1 MYKIVSIP
9 GDGIGPEVVAG
20 AVSVL
25 EQLSKKHCFEI
36 EIEEHPFGGASY
48 DLHGEMLTLATL
60 EAYPC
65 RVQRKR
71 LGNDATEKQ

>member
-25 EQLSKKHCFEI
+25 GAALKKTW
-36 EIEEHPFGGASY
+36 
-48 DLHGEMLTLATL
+48 L
-60 EAYPC
+60 
-65 RVQRKR
+65 
-71 LGNDATEKQ
+71 